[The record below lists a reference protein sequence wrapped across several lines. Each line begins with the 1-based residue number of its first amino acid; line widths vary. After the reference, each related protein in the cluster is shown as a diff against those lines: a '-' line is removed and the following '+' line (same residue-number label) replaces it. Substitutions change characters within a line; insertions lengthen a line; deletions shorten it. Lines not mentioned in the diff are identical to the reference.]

1 VRGALVFLLLVV
13 PVAYIVV
20 QQPISLHVVVSG
32 SMEPYVSRGSLVV
45 VEPSPPTLG
54 DVGAYRLE
62 LGGGSYVIVH
72 RVVGVGDG
80 FYAFRG
86 DAGEGV
92 EHVPAD
98 RVLGRVALSIPY
110 VGYLYMAGLANPLLL
125 VMLALAALLPNNKP
139 STLFPLSF
147 ASGLLAFASPGRGLT
162 AVIDPLLYLLYSSA
176 LSTTLYLYERREGPH
191 WLIYTSHLMLTV
203 ANLFSVD
210 VSGVASWLGFS

>member
-1 VRGALVFLLLVV
+1 MRRAAYALLLT
-13 PVAYIVV
+13 PAIYFIM
-20 QQPISLHVVVSG
+20 QQPLMFYVVVSG
-32 SMEPYVSRGSLVV
+32 SMEPFVPRGSLVV
-45 VEPSPPTLG
+45 VEPGRPELG
-54 DVGAYRLE
+54 DVGAYMLE